1 MLQTTRKVNCTSL
14 WNVQFLG
21 QTWNLSQMTQIAWV
35 KSTWVKISGH
45 GQIFQELTWKMTVS
59 IKIVV
64 FRLNVSQNNW
74 SDFVFEKKFEKSTKV
89 TCVGLSQV
97 QTQIL
102 RISTKHQIQNLD
114 QTSASRLNLKFKIL
128 TKTSF
133 RISTKIQLHNFY
145 KTSAAKYWP
154 NSSFRSCLNF
164 NFKISTKPWAQRVNK
179 SLALWPN
186 LSFQIKSTK
195 QQLGS

>member
-128 TKTSF
+128 TKLNF
-133 RISTKIQLHNFY
+133 RILTKIQLHSLY
-145 KTSAAKYWP
+145 
-154 NSSFRSCLNF
+154 
-164 NFKISTKPWAQRVNK
+164 STKILTKLQLQILPELQLQNIHQTLSSTCK
-179 SLALWPN
+179 QKFSFMTKPQLPN
-186 LSFQIKSTK
+186 QVY
-195 QQLGS
+195 